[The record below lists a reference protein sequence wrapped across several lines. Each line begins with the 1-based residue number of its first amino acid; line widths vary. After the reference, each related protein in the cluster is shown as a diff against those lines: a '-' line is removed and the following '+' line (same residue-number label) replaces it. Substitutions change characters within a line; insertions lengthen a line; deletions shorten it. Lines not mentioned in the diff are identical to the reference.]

1 MNVNGKKKKK
11 AAAATRTKDFERE
24 NVRMWVKKRTH
35 GTGNKKL
42 RASNPHCHHWHGRE
56 RAMWPVVETD
66 GNKHSE
72 GRGGGDVGNMYGLPF
87 GSQNNPHIRPPIAP
101 MPADNPKCPL
111 PPSAPSKKRI
121 TTSKDRDYK
130 RIPYSRDAGLEFQH
144 VFVKELKK
152 RNLKKKKTYRCPLFS
167 WADWVTCVWQKGL

>member
-1 MNVNGKKKKK
+1 MSGIC
-11 AAAATRTKDFERE
+11 T
-24 NVRMWVKKRTH
+24 
-35 GTGNKKL
+35 
-42 RASNPHCHHWHGRE
+42 ASPSD
-56 RAMWPVVETD
+56 PKTT
-66 GNKHSE
+66 
-72 GRGGGDVGNMYGLPF
+72 
-87 GSQNNPHIRPPIAP
+87 PHIRPPIAP

-167 WADWVTCVWQKGL
+167 